1 METTA
6 ELVHL
11 ERTLVDFG
19 DFGFE
24 GNRHAFRW
32 VDIKRFGLGGTG
44 THDRDVLAA
53 LIAHPQFRDTY
64 DGAGARDWPRHG
76 QWWVERIT
84 PDSYAPVPAQ
94 AAVDLLETWTLQHG
108 PVPPALL
115 ARLEREVHAP
125 ARRAHARYL
134 LVHPPEDARHDYG
147 PVHTDFHELVLVD
160 RATDTVTLLVAADD

>member
-11 ERTLVDFG
+11 ERMLLDFG

-24 GNRHAFRW
+24 EQRHAFRW
-32 VDIKRFGLGGTG
+32 VDIKRFGLGEGAG
-44 THDRDVLAA
+44 DRDVLAG

-64 DGAGARDWPRHG
+64 DGAGPLDRPRHG
-76 QWWVERIT
+76 QWWLERIT
-84 PDSYAPVPAQ
+84 PDTYTPVPAP
-94 AAVDLLETWTLQHG
+94 AAVDLIEAWVLQHG
-108 PVPPALL
+108 PVPPTLR

-125 ARRAHARYL
+125 LRRADARYL

-147 PVHTDFHELVLVD
+147 PVHTDFHELVLID
-160 RATDTVTLLVAADD
+160 RASAAVTLLVAADD